1 MMWRQWSILLG
12 TQNVNIFLY
21 LDLELWKHLEKEI
34 GARASPG
41 GPPRHLS

>member
-1 MMWRQWSILLG
+1 MWRRGEFTIT
-12 TQNVNIFLY
+12 TQNANIFFC

-34 GARASPG
+34 WARASPG